1 MNKIVPEHLRET
13 LAIDPDAFSA
23 RTSRNRMVS
32 FGYALAGMAHVFR
45 YSKNVRIQAVA
56 TLVVCLFGIWL
67 KISRV
72 EWALIVL
79 ILGLNWFAEFVNT
92 AMEAVVNIASPDYHP
107 MAQVAKDVAAGSV
120 LLMTF
125 VAVIMGLLIFLPPL
139 LEKLP

>member
-1 MNKIVPEHLRET
+1 MSKFAPKHLRDT

-23 RTSRNRMVS
+23 RTSHNRMVS
-32 FGYALAGMAHVFR
+32 FGYALAGMVYVLR
-45 YSKNVRIQAVA
+45 RSKNVRIQALA
-56 TLVVCLFGIWL
+56 TLVVCAFGVWL
-67 KISRV
+67 EISRV
-72 EWALIVL
+72 EWALITL

-92 AMEAVVNIASPDYHP
+92 AIEAVVNLASPEYHP